1 MYEFNDDNWV
11 ETAMLDDSIVATF
24 LLTLNKK
31 TSSPNPSSSSTLY
44 PPFNVHWTVRQ
55 RRSKL
60 RSHTAK
66 IKTESRRASPTTP
79 LSWSAATSGSGAAAA
94 TTDGNEESS
103 RFNKSVH
110 TSRSKIDEQSE
121 AANANKRSRKKMSR
135 PELLEEEELLLK
147 ERGNLKDKL
156 AYMHLTVEKQR
167 ANNESLKKIKLD
179 LVSENTT
186 KKARTSLVSEKA
198 VLDPS
203 QLVEANCDSSKF
215 VQLQR
220 VQEKESLV
228 ITANSSSS
236 LQQEINNGKSSF
248 LLPDQVANCGS
259 SKLVQPQRVQERE
272 SPVITANAS
281 SSWSSLQQEI
291 NNRKPF
297 VLPDLNLPPDE
308 EFNFDS

>member
-1 MYEFNDDNWV
+1 
-11 ETAMLDDSIVATF
+11 
-24 LLTLNKK
+24 
-31 TSSPNPSSSSTLY
+31 
-44 PPFNVHWTVRQ
+44 
-55 RRSKL
+55 
-60 RSHTAK
+60 
-66 IKTESRRASPTTP
+66 
-79 LSWSAATSGSGAAAA
+79 
-94 TTDGNEESS
+94 
-103 RFNKSVH
+103 
-110 TSRSKIDEQSE
+110 
-121 AANANKRSRKKMSR
+121 
-135 PELLEEEELLLK
+135 
-147 ERGNLKDKL
+147 
-156 AYMHLTVEKQR
+156 MHLTVEKQR

-259 SKLVQPQRVQERE
+259 SKLQPQRVQEKE
-272 SPVITANAS
+272 LPVITANAS
-281 SSWSSLQQEI
+281 SSSLQQEI

>member
-1 MYEFNDDNWV
+1 
-11 ETAMLDDSIVATF
+11 
-24 LLTLNKK
+24 
-31 TSSPNPSSSSTLY
+31 
-44 PPFNVHWTVRQ
+44 
-55 RRSKL
+55 
-60 RSHTAK
+60 
-66 IKTESRRASPTTP
+66 
-79 LSWSAATSGSGAAAA
+79 
-94 TTDGNEESS
+94 
-103 RFNKSVH
+103 
-110 TSRSKIDEQSE
+110 
-121 AANANKRSRKKMSR
+121 
-135 PELLEEEELLLK
+135 
-147 ERGNLKDKL
+147 
-156 AYMHLTVEKQR
+156 
-167 ANNESLKKIKLD
+167 
-179 LVSENTT
+179 VSESAT
-186 KKARTSLVSEKA
+186 KKARNSLVSEKA

-272 SPVITANAS
+272 LPVITANAS
-281 SSWSSLQQEI
+281 SSSSLQQEI

>member
-1 MYEFNDDNWV
+1 
-11 ETAMLDDSIVATF
+11 
-24 LLTLNKK
+24 
-31 TSSPNPSSSSTLY
+31 
-44 PPFNVHWTVRQ
+44 
-55 RRSKL
+55 
-60 RSHTAK
+60 
-66 IKTESRRASPTTP
+66 
-79 LSWSAATSGSGAAAA
+79 
-94 TTDGNEESS
+94 
-103 RFNKSVH
+103 
-110 TSRSKIDEQSE
+110 
-121 AANANKRSRKKMSR
+121 
-135 PELLEEEELLLK
+135 
-147 ERGNLKDKL
+147 
-156 AYMHLTVEKQR
+156 
-167 ANNESLKKIKLD
+167 
-179 LVSENTT
+179 VSENNT

-228 ITANSSSS
+228 ITASSSSS

-272 SPVITANAS
+272 LPVITANAAS
-281 SSWSSLQQEI
+281 SSSSSLHQEI

>member
-1 MYEFNDDNWV
+1 
-11 ETAMLDDSIVATF
+11 
-24 LLTLNKK
+24 
-31 TSSPNPSSSSTLY
+31 
-44 PPFNVHWTVRQ
+44 
-55 RRSKL
+55 
-60 RSHTAK
+60 
-66 IKTESRRASPTTP
+66 
-79 LSWSAATSGSGAAAA
+79 
-94 TTDGNEESS
+94 
-103 RFNKSVH
+103 
-110 TSRSKIDEQSE
+110 
-121 AANANKRSRKKMSR
+121 
-135 PELLEEEELLLK
+135 
-147 ERGNLKDKL
+147 
-156 AYMHLTVEKQR
+156 
-167 ANNESLKKIKLD
+167 
-179 LVSENTT
+179 VSENTT

-228 ITANSSSS
+228 ITASSSSS

-272 SPVITANAS
+272 LPVITANAS
-281 SSWSSLQQEI
+281 SSSLQQEI